1 MKDKNPL
8 SPHIQIYNWHISS
21 LISISHR
28 ITGIINIIIVTLIC
42 FWVSLLLLWSSNY
55 ELVQNFFETYIG
67 KFFIVGTIWS
77 FSFQALCEIRH
88 LFWDL
93 GYGFELKT
101 SNITGLAVIF
111 GSFILTILIL
121 GKNIILWLVLQK
133 NGFF

>member
-42 FWVSLLLLWSSNY
+42 FWVAFLLLGNTNY
-55 ELVQNFFETYIG
+55 ELMQKFFETYIG
-67 KFFIVGTIWS
+67 KFVIVGTVWS
-77 FSFQALCEIRH
+77 FSFQILSEIRH
-88 LFWDL
+88 IFWDL

-101 SNITGLAVIF
+101 SNITGLLVIF
-111 GSFILTILIL
+111 GSLVLTIVIL
-121 GKNIILWLVLQK
+121 GKNLVL
-133 NGFF
+133 